1 MKRKI
6 INIIIDIAL
15 ITCVFALVDILAA
28 KVFRID
34 SIWLDIGLYVALYI
48 VAFGAKYGIVTLFK
62 RKKGNSPTEKSE
74 NNEETK

>member
-15 ITCVFALVDILAA
+15 ITCVFALVDVLAA

-48 VAFGAKYGIVTLFK
+48 VVFGAKRGIVTIFK
-62 RKKGNSPTEKSE
+62 RKKGDFPTEKSE